1 VETLT
6 VDRWLYQTLTG
17 DTTLMALVTDVHTWP
32 VPQGAALP
40 YVLFQ
45 EQAARDVQ
53 GMGAE
58 RLWATGSWLVRVVSE
73 SASWGGDLEAAAK
86 RIDTLLQAQGGTV
99 SGGTVFVCV
108 REHPFRLVESA
119 QSRQFRHLGGIYR
132 IMARQSA

>member
-1 VETLT
+1 
-6 VDRWLYQTLTG
+6 
-17 DTTLMALVTDVHTWP
+17 MALVTDVHTWP
-32 VPQGAALP
+32 VPQGAELP

-45 EQAARDVQ
+45 EQTARDVQ
-53 GMGAE
+53 GMGAT
-58 RLWATGSWLVRVVSE
+58 RLWITGPWIVRAVMETATYD
-73 SASWGGDLEAAAK
+73 GDLEAAAK

-132 IMARQSA
+132 IMARQG